1 MNKAICTIDLIREF
15 RTRAGKGQGNGVI
28 RALDGINLEIET
40 GELFGLLGPNGAG
53 KTTLIKILVTLLYPT
68 SGQAFVD
75 GLDVTKDVLPIRQ
88 RINMVS
94 GGEYSG
100 YGILTVKETLWMFSQ
115 FYGIPYKVAFQ
126 RIDELLEVVG
136 LKEEANTRVSRLS
149 TGMRQKMNFCRG
161 FVTDPKILF
170 LDEPTLGLDVE
181 AARDI
186 RAYIKTWMR
195 EHPDRTILLTT
206 HYMAEADELCDR
218 VAIIDHG
225 KILACDTPQA
235 LKKKVSGGSILEI
248 SLSGLYE
255 FNWLKE
261 KPGVKGFTSTSSI
274 ERNRTTLKLV
284 LEEEE
289 VVPEVLKELNDR
301 KMPILSVQSLEP
313 TLEDVFL
320 TLVGRGLSDENS
332 TSP

>member
-1 MNKAICTIDLIREF
+1 MNKSIQTVELVREF
-15 RTRAGKGQGNGVI
+15 QVKAGKGKESRVI
-28 RALDGINLEIET
+28 RALDGVNLEVEE

-75 GLDVTKDVLPIRQ
+75 GLDVTRDVLPIRQ

-115 FYGIPYKVAFQ
+115 FYGIPYKVAFE
-126 RIDELLEVVG
+126 RINELLEVVG
-136 LKEEANTRVSRLS
+136 LKSEANTRVSRLS

-186 RAYIKTWMR
+186 RAYVKTWMER
-195 EHPDRTILLTT
+195 HPERTILLTT

-235 LKKKVSGGSILEI
+235 LKKKVSGGSIMEI
-248 SLSGLYE
+248 SLGCLDD
-255 FNWLKE
+255 FGWLKGRQ
-261 KPGVKGFTSTSSI
+261 GVKGLTSNPSI
-274 ERNRTTLKLV
+274 EKNRTTLKLV
-284 LEEEE
+284 LENEE
-289 VVPEVLKELNDR
+289 VVPGIISELNQR
-301 KMPILSVQSLEP
+301 KIPILGMQSVEP

-320 TLVGRGLSDENS
+320 TLVGRGLTDENS
-332 TSP
+332 SPA

>member
-1 MNKAICTIDLIREF
+1 MNKAIRTIDLVREF
-15 RTRAGKGQGNGVI
+15 RVKSGKGRENGVI
-28 RALDGINLEIET
+28 RALDGVNLEVEQ

-75 GLDVTKDVLPIRQ
+75 GLDVTKNVLPIRQ

-100 YGILTVKETLWMFSQ
+100 YGILTVRETLWMFSQ
-115 FYGIPYKVAFQ
+115 FYGIPYRVAFE
-126 RIDELLEVVG
+126 RINELLEVVG
-136 LKEEANTRVSRLS
+136 LKSEANTRVSRLS

-186 RAYIKTWMR
+186 RTYVKTWM
-195 EHPDRTILLTT
+195 EKHPERTILLTT

-261 KPGVKGFTSTSSI
+261 KQGVKGFTSTSSI
-274 ERNRTTLKLV
+274 ERGRTVLKLV

-289 VVPEVLKELNDR
+289 VVPEVIKGLNER
-301 KMPILSVQSLEP
+301 KIPILSVQSLAP

-332 TSP
+332 ANP

>member
-1 MNKAICTIDLIREF
+1 MNKAIQTIDLVREF
-15 RTRAGKGQGNGVI
+15 RVKAGKN
-28 RALDGINLEIET
+28 REARLLHALDGVNLEVHS

-115 FYGIPYKVAFQ
+115 FYGVPYKEAFK
-126 RIDELLEVVG
+126 RIEELLGVVG
-136 LKEEANTRVSRLS
+136 LKSEANMRVSRLS

-186 RAYIKTWMR
+186 RAYIKTWMK
-195 EHPDRTILLTT
+195 EHPGRTILLTT

-218 VAIIDHG
+218 VAIIDQG
-225 KILACDTPQA
+225 KILACDSPQA
-235 LKKKVSGGSILEI
+235 LKKKASGGTLFEI
-248 SLSGLYE
+248 SLSGLYDLT
-255 FNWLKE
+255 WLK
-261 KPGVKGFTSTSSI
+261 GNSGIKGLTYSSSI
-274 ERNRTTLKLV
+274 EKNRTMLKLV
-284 LEEEE
+284 LESEEA
-289 VVPEVLKELNDR
+289 VSGVIKELNQR
-301 KMPILSVQSLEP
+301 EFSIMTMQSVEP

-320 TLVGRGLSDENS
+320 TLVGRGLSDESS
-332 TSP
+332 TLS

>member
-1 MNKAICTIDLIREF
+1 MKKSIKTIDLVREF
-15 RTRAGKGQGNGVI
+15 QVKAGKGKESRII
-28 RALDGINLEIET
+28 RALDGVNLEVEE

-75 GLDVTKDVLPIRQ
+75 GLDVTRDVLPIRQ

-115 FYGIPYKVAFQ
+115 FYGIPYRVAFE
-126 RIDELLEVVG
+126 RINELLEVVG
-136 LKEEANTRVSRLS
+136 LKSDANTRVSRLS

-186 RAYIKTWMR
+186 RAYVKTWM
-195 EHPDRTILLTT
+195 EKHPERTILLTT

-235 LKKKVSGGSILEI
+235 LKKKVSGGSIMEI
-248 SLSGLYE
+248 SLGGLDD
-255 FNWLKE
+255 FSWLKG
-261 KPGVKGFTSTSSI
+261 KPGVKGLTSSPSI
-274 ERNRTTLKLV
+274 EKNRTTLKLV
-284 LEEEE
+284 LESEEF
-289 VVPEVLKELNDR
+289 VPWMISELNQR
-301 KMPILSVQSLEP
+301 QIPILGMQSVEP

-320 TLVGRGLSDENS
+320 TLVGRGLTDENS
-332 TSP
+332 SSA